1 MRICHT
7 LPLTA
12 CLFVTIILLECPIT
26 SQRAMHR
33 KPINP
38 LHRRGQIIRLPW
50 EIRQK
55 LKGRASQFRRSDQ
68 IKAEAISGNGDGG
81 GSLAAGPKSF
91 EPAELA
97 EQESGESSR
106 RSDQIKPKAKS
117 AAENQRGGA
126 AQIQAE
132 AESRSRGCETDL
144 SLTPA
149 PSLGGCPSSGVGP
162 ESPDPVFSDQIKPN
176 ADHAEQESG
185 EGTRRSYQIKAEA
198 TSVAEKERSEGS
210 SSGPIPSSDQIKPD
224 AKARSRA
231 CETDL
236 SPARAGTDPSF
247 GGASGGMSP
256 ESPNP
261 VSSDQI
267 KESAEEAKPTRR
279 SDQIK
284 AEAESPSPA
293 FGQRI
298 ECGALRGGSKPR
310 SPPHPHPRLPSAS
323 SVGRMRA
330 GTGWKP
336 ALTLSHPRNP
346 S

>member
-1 MRICHT
+1 MILTGWRTSPTVPPAPPRSATTPATLRQRFLSDTYSAGGVHWPVRARTPLPLGGEKVRICHT
-7 LPLTA
+7 LPLTG

-50 EIRQK
+50 EIRKK

-97 EQESGESSR
+97 EQENGESSR

-132 AESRSRGCETDL
+132 AESRSRACETDF

-149 PSLGGCPSSGVGP
+149 PSVGGCPSSGLGP
-162 ESPDPVFSDQIKPN
+162 
-176 ADHAEQESG
+176 
-185 EGTRRSYQIKAEA
+185 
-198 TSVAEKERSEGS
+198 
-210 SSGPIPSSDQIKPD
+210 
-224 AKARSRA
+224 
-231 CETDL
+231 
-236 SPARAGTDPSF
+236 
-247 GGASGGMSP
+247 
-256 ESPNP
+256 
-261 VSSDQI
+261 
-267 KESAEEAKPTRR
+267 
-279 SDQIK
+279 
-284 AEAESPSPA
+284 
-293 FGQRI
+293 
-298 ECGALRGGSKPR
+298 
-310 SPPHPHPRLPSAS
+310 
-323 SVGRMRA
+323 
-330 GTGWKP
+330 
-336 ALTLSHPRNP
+336 
-346 S
+346 